1 MHELSSALDSAGNSN
16 KSSNRTVRFSTSA
29 INYPMVLERIHQSLM
44 HIPLGAFPNAETD
57 AVASAVIE
65 GTGES
70 AVDEEGRYKQT
81 FLEDARRSLIRLW
94 GDHPGVEELLVNQT
108 RFKIET
114 TDDFFSLEYHTF
126 PTYPGAGLDIKFT
139 QAGRTL
145 VTQIQTHEHIVE
157 ISNAIQTLLFR
168 EWTVDIPDHTTTT
181 IDTKQITR
189 SGSKLIFSI
198 AIHASA
204 QPENKVSHVSIKL
217 GDDKRVYYSSVGN
230 EDDITNLNSSISNM
244 QKQTWLL
251 VRR

>member
-16 KSSNRTVRFSTSA
+16 KSSNRTLRFSTGA
-29 INYPMVLERIHQSLM
+29 INYPMALERIHQSLM
-44 HIPLGAFPNAETD
+44 HIPLGVVKT
-57 AVASAVIE
+57 ASNDTEASVVIE
-65 GTGES
+65 GTGGS

-81 FLEDARRSLIRLW
+81 FLEDARRSLIGLW
-94 GDHPGVEELLVNQT
+94 VDYPGVEELLVTQT

-114 TDDFFSLEYHTF
+114 TDDFFSLEYHIF
-126 PTYPGAGLDIKFT
+126 PTSPGAGLDIKFT

-145 VTQIQTHEHIVE
+145 VAQIQTHEHIVE

-168 EWTVDIPDHTTTT
+168 EWTVDIPDHTTT
-181 IDTKQITR
+181 IDTQQITR

-204 QPENKVSHVSIKL
+204 QPENKVSHVSIRL